1 MQLRVEKVKINEDL
15 TKARRLVSVAIFIH
29 SDMMKMMTALVT
41 EMPTG
46 METPLN
52 LVAMMMVNKIEN
64 PVFCPGRYK
73 SIFPIKGDYIVLY
86 NKLF

>member
-1 MQLRVEKVKINEDL
+1 MKINEDL

-52 LVAMMMVNKIEN
+52 LVAIMMVNKIEN
-64 PVFCPGRYK
+64 PVFFPGQYK
-73 SIFPIKGDYIVLY
+73 SFFPIYITY